1 MELGAT
7 VCRPKNPECVTCP
20 ANHCCQAYAEWKVCA
35 CVYGMACVCGIVV
48 WRVGGMAC
56 VYGNSGMACVYGI
69 VVRRVCGMACVY
81 GNSGMACVCYGVC
94 VWYGGCPHVEMQV
107 AQANQV
113 SLYI

>member
-48 WRVGGMAC
+48 WRV
-56 VYGNSGMACVYGI
+56 
-69 VVRRVCGMACVY
+69 CGMACVY